1 MWSAVG
7 KEVAMKIRVNE
18 GSLDRLVRLIA
29 AGVLIGIGLGVLRG
43 PGGIAM
49 AVIGVIPLLT
59 GLTGFCPL
67 YTLLRIDTSGHQ
79 TG

>member
-1 MWSAVG
+1 LAVN
-7 KEVAMKIRVNE
+7 IRINE
-18 GSLDRLVRLIA
+18 SSLDRAARLLV

-49 AVIGVIPLLT
+49 AAVGVIPLLT

-67 YTLLRIDTSGHQ
+67 YTLFRIDTSG
-79 TG
+79 